1 MNHWQKQLRFD
12 PTPLLL
18 NSPDGAIP
26 WFTRRDLLVEKV
38 GPVSD
43 VWDLPAPRK
52 ILRKQQADG
61 AWQKPGSN
69 PAVFPPHH
77 YYLAATFRQ
86 FRLLVER
93 FQLTKDHPAAARAAE
108 FLFSCQTPEGDI
120 RGFIGNQYATYYTG
134 HVLALLIRA
143 NYENDARIEK
153 GMQWLLAMRQDDG
166 GWTIPILTIDYDKET
181 WLKLTSTNLATVQ
194 ADRTKPFSHNW
205 TDMVLRAFAAHPLYR
220 QSQEAKAAGSLLKSS
235 FFQPD
240 AYTSYQSPKYWTRFL
255 FWWPNLLS
263 ALDSLSLLGFTRDD
277 PDIEKGLD
285 WFVENQQR
293 DGLWKLEQDK
303 TTKPAQQEERL
314 WLSLNICR
322 ILQRYYG

>member
-1 MNHWQKQLRFD
+1 
-12 PTPLLL
+12 
-18 NSPDGAIP
+18 
-26 WFTRRDLLVEKV
+26 
-38 GPVSD
+38 
-43 VWDLPAPRK
+43 
-52 ILRKQQADG
+52 
-61 AWQKPGSN
+61 
-69 PAVFPPHH
+69 
-77 YYLAATFRQ
+77 
-86 FRLLVER
+86 
-93 FQLTKDHPAAARAAE
+93 
-108 FLFSCQTPEGDI
+108 
-120 RGFIGNQYATYYTG
+120 
-134 HVLALLIRA
+134 VLALLIRA